1 MKSKEMSARKA
12 GLRTVRWVRIKRNPK
27 PNWRQK
33 GRKNKE
39 EGGGK

>member
-1 MKSKEMSARKA
+1 MKSKEISPRKA
-12 GLRTVRWVRIKRNPK
+12 GLTTVRWVRIKRNPK

-33 GRKNKE
+33 GGKNK